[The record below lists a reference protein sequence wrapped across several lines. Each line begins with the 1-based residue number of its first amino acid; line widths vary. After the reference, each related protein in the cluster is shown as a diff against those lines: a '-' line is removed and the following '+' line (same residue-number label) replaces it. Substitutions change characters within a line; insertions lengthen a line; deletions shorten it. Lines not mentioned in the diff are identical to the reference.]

1 MPARSLGWGN
11 KCRDPALRLPGS
23 TLNPALVH
31 DESAFMSRPVC
42 IAATVSAV
50 ACVALL
56 KLTVA
61 APAKAADDGQ
71 AAFNN
76 HCRTCHS
83 TKKGDNR
90 LGPSL
95 YGIFGRKAGTV
106 PGYSN
111 YSQSLAG
118 SGITWTE
125 STLDKYIEDPEALIP
140 NNNMKPYTGSRDPAE
155 RQKIITYLKSIRE
168 GS

>member
-1 MPARSLGWGN
+1 MR
-11 KCRDPALRLPGS
+11 
-23 TLNPALVH
+23 T
-31 DESAFMSRPVC
+31 
-42 IAATVSAV
+42 AATVSALASAV
-50 ACVALL
+50 LL
-56 KLTVA
+56 ELTSVV
-61 APAKAADDGQ
+61 PAKAANEGE

-95 YGIFGRKAGTV
+95 YGIFGKKAGTV
-106 PGYSN
+106 PGYTN

-125 STLDKYIEDPEALIP
+125 STLDKYIEDPEALVP
-140 NNNMKPYTGSRDPAE
+140 NNNMKPYTGIRDPAE
-155 RQKIITYLKSIRE
+155 RQKIIAYLKSIRE

>member
-1 MPARSLGWGN
+1 MR
-11 KCRDPALRLPGS
+11 
-23 TLNPALVH
+23 T
-31 DESAFMSRPVC
+31 
-42 IAATVSAV
+42 AATVSAV
-50 ACVALL
+50 ASAVLL
-56 KLTVA
+56 ELTSVV
-61 APAKAADDGQ
+61 PAKAANEGE

-95 YGIFGRKAGTV
+95 YGIFGKKAGTV
-106 PGYSN
+106 PGYTN

-125 STLDKYIEDPEALIP
+125 STLDKYIEDPEALVP
-140 NNNMKPYTGSRDPAE
+140 NNNMKPYTGIRDPAE
-155 RQKIITYLKSIRE
+155 RQKIIAYLKSIRE

>member
-1 MPARSLGWGN
+1 MR
-11 KCRDPALRLPGS
+11 
-23 TLNPALVH
+23 T
-31 DESAFMSRPVC
+31 
-42 IAATVSAV
+42 AATISAV
-50 ACVALL
+50 ACAVVLL
-56 KLTVA
+56 ELTSVV
-61 APAKAADDGQ
+61 PAKAANEGE

-95 YGIFGRKAGTV
+95 YGIFGAQAGKV
-106 PGYSN
+106 AGYAN

-125 STLDKYIEDPEALIP
+125 STLDKYIENPEALIP
-140 NNNMKPYTGSRDPAE
+140 NNNMKPYTGIRDPAE
-155 RQKIITYLKSIRE
+155 RQKIIAYLKSIRE

>member
-1 MPARSLGWGN
+1 M
-11 KCRDPALRLPGS
+11 
-23 TLNPALVH
+23 
-31 DESAFMSRPVC
+31 C

-50 ACVALL
+50 ACAVLLELIVAL
-56 KLTVA
+56 
-61 APAKAADDGQ
+61 PAQAADDGQ

-95 YGIFGRKAGTV
+95 YGIFGAKAGKAA
-106 PGYSN
+106 GYAN

-125 STLDKYIEDPEALIP
+125 STLDKYIEDPEALVP
-140 NNNMKPYTGSRDPAE
+140 NNNMKPYTGIRDAAE
-155 RQKIITYLKSIRE
+155 RQKIIAYLKSLRE
-168 GS
+168 GT